1 MGEQDLKMNELKPIM
16 DNRSDFD
23 AVPLIDFGAML
34 DGGMR
39 SKASVAEEI
48 RQACTNVGFFYI
60 ANHGVPL
67 DLLAATFAQIER
79 LFAMSFED
87 KVKLHV
93 KKSSHL
99 LGYVGLRDENANPL
113 IGKGDL
119 HEAFDFVADDAYSG
133 ADFLEGDP
141 RKVGNQWPANLP
153 GFREVMTQ
161 YSVAIRLLARRLFSA
176 FALALDLPEAYFAPM
191 SDKPMTLIRMLY
203 YPSQP
208 GPFNEAHLGTGA
220 HTDHECFT
228 VLCQDDVPALQV
240 KNRRGEWIDAPR
252 IPGTFVVNIG
262 DLMARWTNGM
272 FASTPHRVANLS
284 GRARYSLPA
293 FFATNADA
301 IIEALPTC
309 VSADNPPMYAP
320 VVAGEYSSTLIYHH
334 LNAHKE
340 PHPLKNQPR

>member
-1 MGEQDLKMNELKPIM
+1 MNQPTSVI
-16 DNRSDFD
+16 DSRSDFH

-34 DGGMR
+34 DGSSQ
-39 SKASVAEEI
+39 SKAHAAAEI
-48 RQACTNVGFFYI
+48 RNACTNVGFFYI

-67 DLLAATFAQIER
+67 ELITGMFAQIER
-79 LFAMSFED
+79 LFAMPLED
-87 KVKLHV
+87 KMRLHV

-113 IGKGDL
+113 VGKGDL
-119 HEAFDFVADDAYSG
+119 HEAFDFVAEDARSG
-133 ADFLEGDP
+133 TELLQGDP
-141 RKVGNQWPANLP
+141 RKIGNQWPDGLP
-153 GFREVMTQ
+153 GFREVMTR
-161 YSVAIRLLARRLFSA
+161 YSIEIRLLARRLFSA
-176 FALALDLPEAYFAPM
+176 FALALDLPEDYFASM
-191 SDKPMTLIRMLY
+191 SDKPMALIRMLY
-203 YPSQP
+203 YPSQS
-208 GPFNEAHLGTGA
+208 GPFDETQLGTGA

-252 IPGTFVVNIG
+252 IAGTFVVNIG

-284 GRARYSLPA
+284 GRTRYSLPT
-293 FFATNADA
+293 FFAANADA
-301 IIEALPTC
+301 VIETLPTC
-309 VSADNPPMYAP
+309 ISPGNPAKYPP
-320 VVAGEYSSTLIYHH
+320 VIAGEYSSTLIYHH